1 MSLPPLT
8 RPRVSGI
15 SGCHQT
21 DCQCPPGPPCVSG
34 CQRMRLC
41 MCSMFPGS
49 LGTVNLPGP
58 GSGLLQPRPGPC
70 PLSRLTARARAAF
83 QSPVSESDH
92 TFVHPHSIPR
102 KYTAA
107 FSTHQHSVHNY
118 PRIPL
123 SNTNILLSLACTLS
137 QSDLNIYHINVKSC
151 PSFVWF

>member
-1 MSLPPLT
+1 MSPPPLT
-8 RPRVSGI
+8 RPRVSSI

-41 MCSMFPGS
+41 MCSVFPGS

-83 QSPVSESDH
+83 QSQSLI
-92 TFVHPHSIPR
+92 TLLSIPTVPR

-137 QSDLNIYHINVKSC
+137 QFDLNIYHINVKSC